1 MNLESSER
9 QVRLPYVLVVFPCVE
24 NRRAL
29 LEAVVAAGKVPLL
42 CDSFEE
48 AQEAM
53 EHEDIRTIVCED
65 DLPEK
70 GLEVFLDLARKRTR
84 PTPVIVASR
93 TGGWREFL
101 KALRQG
107 VFDYLVLPPRLDEVR
122 RVLGLAFV
130 EGSRTDA
137 DETGSRK
144 APISEA
150 NPPVYR
156 FDDRWGVRFGGPA
169 PVLSRPLIPR
179 A

>member
-1 MNLESSER
+1 MNLESLER

-24 NRRAL
+24 NRGAL
-29 LEAVVAAGKVPLL
+29 LKAVAEAGKVPLL

-48 AQEAM
+48 AQEAI
-53 EHEDIRTIVCED
+53 EREDIRTIVCED

-70 GLEVFLDLARKRTR
+70 GLEAFLDLARKRTR
-84 PTPVIVASR
+84 PIPVIVASR

-122 RVLGLAFV
+122 RVLGLAFA

-137 DETGSRK
+137 DETGSGK
-144 APISEA
+144 APISGG

-156 FDDRWGVRFGGPA
+156 FDDRWGVRFSGPA